1 MLSPEFRKQLEHFC
15 IQCRKPFRGK
25 FRGERRSLNRGT
37 GLEFTDFRPYKH
49 GDDLRY
55 LDWNAYA
62 RLEKLSIKLFQ
73 ADEELPVTILIDT
86 SKSMAFGDPTKL
98 VYAKQLAEALGY
110 VALANSDS
118 VTLYTLSDRLNHM
131 LPTIYGKS
139 QYSRLLQT
147 LTAIKA
153 GGITQ
158 LTTCLTQLAIS
169 QQHASVVIILS
180 DYLDSEGYSDGI
192 NALIGRGYALKLIHI
207 QCAEEIE
214 PPPIGE
220 WRLEDAETGETKEI
234 TINEET
240 AAHYHKR
247 HKEFCQNLSRFCTG
261 KGIGYDQINTD
272 ISIETMILENLQH
285 KGFIERRY

>member
-1 MLSPEFRKQLEHFC
+1 MLSPEFRTQLEHFR
-15 IQCRKPFRGK
+15 IQCRRPFRGK

-37 GLEFTDFRPYKH
+37 GLEFTDYRPYKH

-62 RLEKLSIKLFQ
+62 RSEKLSIKLFH
-73 ADEELPVTILIDT
+73 ADEELPVTIFIDT
-86 SKSMAFGDPTKL
+86 SQSMTFGNPTKL

-110 VALANSDS
+110 IALANSDS
-118 VTLYTLSDRLNHM
+118 VTLYTLSDILNRK
-131 LPTIYGKS
+131 LPIIYGKS
-139 QYSRLLQT
+139 QYARFLHA
-147 LTAIKA
+147 LTTIKA
-153 GGITQ
+153 DGITQ
-158 LTTCLTQLAIS
+158 LTPCLTQFAIS
-169 QQHASVVIILS
+169 QAQASVVIILS
-180 DYLDSEGYSDGI
+180 DYLDPEGYTDGI

-214 PPPIGE
+214 PPPMGE

-261 KGIGYDQINTD
+261 KGIGYNQISTD
-272 ISIETMILENLQH
+272 ISIETMILEKLQRS
-285 KGFIERRY
+285 GLIERRY

>member
-1 MLSPEFRKQLEHFC
+1 MLSPEFRKQLEHFR
-15 IQCRKPFRGK
+15 IQCRRPFRGK

-37 GLEFTDFRPYKH
+37 GLEFTDYRPYKH

-62 RLEKLSIKLFQ
+62 RSEKLSIKLFH

-86 SKSMAFGDPTKL
+86 SQSMAFGNPTKL

-110 VALANSDS
+110 IALASSDS
-118 VTLYTLSDRLNHM
+118 VTLYTLSDRLNRKSS
-131 LPTIYGKS
+131 TIYGKP
-139 QYSRLLQT
+139 QYARLLNA
-147 LTAIKA
+147 LTTIKA
-153 GGITQ
+153 EGITR
-158 LTTCLTQLAIS
+158 LTPCLIQLALS
-169 QQHASVVIILS
+169 QVQASVVIVLS
-180 DYLDSEGYSDGI
+180 DFLDPEGYTDGI

-214 PPPIGE
+214 PPPMGD

-240 AAHYHKR
+240 AAHFQKR
-247 HKEFCQNLSRFCTG
+247 NKEFCQNLSRFCTG
-261 KGIGYDQINTD
+261 KGIGYDQISTD
-272 ISIETMILENLQH
+272 VSIESIILENLQH
-285 KGFIERRY
+285 TGFIERRY

>member
-1 MLSPEFRKQLEHFC
+1 MLSPEFRKQLEHFR

-86 SKSMAFGDPTKL
+86 SKSMAFGNPTKL

-110 VALANSDS
+110 IALANSDS

-139 QYSRLLQT
+139 QHSRLLQA

-158 LTTCLTQLAIS
+158 LTTCLTQFAIS
-169 QQHASVVIILS
+169 QRKASVVIFLS
-180 DYLDSEGYSDGI
+180 DYLDPEGYTEGI

-207 QCAEEIE
+207 QSAEEIE
-214 PPPIGE
+214 PPPMGE

-240 AAHYHKR
+240 VAHYHKR

-261 KGIGYDQINTD
+261 KGIGYDQVSTD
-272 ISIETMILENLQH
+272 ISIESMILENLQH